1 MAIPLD
7 PDLPV
12 HVIRSRRRR
21 RTIALEVTPEGLWIR
36 APISLTDADI
46 ARIVER
52 RRAWIRRTYEAR
64 VAAQARE
71 GGRVWQFLG
80 RPVEIRYIPCP
91 DQTSSPWRM
100 WWEAGAV
107 HVSGPGSALP
117 DDVLKRLFTEWYQER
132 ARVLLSDRAARWAE
146 KLGLRYRSLR
156 IKDQKSRW
164 GSCSSAGNINLNWR
178 LVQAPEWVTDYVIVH
193 ELCHL
198 VELNHSPRFWALVHA
213 AIPDAERAKR
223 WLRDHGQELFF

>member
-21 RTIALEVTPEGLWIR
+21 RTVALEVTPEGVWIR
-36 APISLTDADI
+36 APIHLSDADI
-46 ARIVER
+46 ARILEQ
-52 RRAWIRRTYEAR
+52 RRAWIRKTYEAR
-64 VAAQARE
+64 AAAQRRE
-71 GGRVWQFLG
+71 DRRVWRFLG
-80 RPVEIRYIPCP
+80 QPVEVRYVPSP
-91 DQTSSPWRM
+91 GRTSWRM
-100 WWEAGAV
+100 WWEAGAI
-107 HVSGPGSALP
+107 HVSGPGPAVP
-117 DDVLKRLFTEWYQER
+117 DDILKRLFTEWYQAR
-132 ARVLLSDRAARWAE
+132 ARVLLPERVAQWAE
-146 KLGLRYRSLR
+146 TLGLRYRSLR

-178 LVQAPEWVTDYVIVH
+178 LVQAPEWVADYVIVH

-213 AIPDAERAKR
+213 AIPDAQRAKR
-223 WLRDHGQELFF
+223 WLREHGQELFF